1 MPDGSSSAATGDQTR
16 SQNRKEAP
24 DEILVRG
31 GCCFIRHFCRHNKNN
46 SASSTDITGSEV
58 CGCHEPLYFFTMH
71 RSDHAPFRHTHNF
84 VPDFSGAER
93 RTRIVIGITAVMMV
107 LEITV
112 GLISHSMALL
122 ADGWHMSTHVIAFL
136 ITAMA
141 YYLSRKHSSNAQF
154 TFGTGKIGVLGGFS
168 SAVVLAMIA
177 LLMAGES
184 AHRLFV
190 PLTIHF
196 NEAIGVA
203 SLGLLVNLSC
213 ALLLKGASHHRHH
226 GGHNHSG
233 DHRHDLN
240 LRAAYVHVL
249 ADAFTSILAIIALTG
264 GKFAGWSWLDP
275 IMGIVGS
282 GVVFSWA
289 YALLR
294 DTSGI
299 LLDRTPP
306 SSDLPDEIRRAVE
319 SDGDSL
325 ITDLH
330 VWQVGTGKFAAIVS
344 IVAHQPKSSDDYR
357 ERLREHEE
365 LVHLTIETQHCR
377 EHEPHF

>member
-1 MPDGSSSAATGDQTR
+1 MFMKP
-16 SQNRKEAP
+16 
-24 DEILVRG
+24 
-31 GCCFIRHFCRHNKNN
+31 
-46 SASSTDITGSEV
+46 STK
-58 CGCHEPLYFFTMH
+58 FTME
-71 RSDHAPFRHTHNF
+71 RSDHSLFRHTHNF

-141 YYLSRKHSSNAQF
+141 YSLCRKHSSNAQF
-154 TFGTGKIGVLGGFS
+154 TSGTGKIGVLGGFS
-168 SAVVLAMIA
+168 SAVVLAMSA

-196 NEAIGVA
+196 NEAIGIA

-213 ALLLKGASHHRHH
+213 ALLLKDTSHHHH
-226 GGHNHSG
+226 HDGHSHAGG
-233 DHRHDLN
+233 HRHDLN

-249 ADAFTSILAIIALTG
+249 ADAFTSVLAIIALTG

-289 YALLR
+289 YTLIR

-299 LLDRTPP
+299 LLDRTPL

-325 ITDLH
+325 VADLH
-330 VWQVGTGKFAAIVS
+330 VWQAGTGTFAAIIS
-344 IVAHQPKSSDDYR
+344 IVAHRPKSSDEYR
-357 ERLREHEE
+357 ELLREHEE

-377 EHEPHF
+377 EHEPRF